1 VIGIPSDRSPVGD
14 CDRDLERDSERERVE
29 AGRIVMGTA
38 VLIISCPSS
47 CTSGISSSY
56 SSDIDPL
63 LLLPISL
70 ILCSEK
76 GTYLTSTNSSSPA
89 SLLYS
94 GNVLTLLPLSVRLN
108 ARPLDLLPRLPLLT
122 EVVVVAAVVLF
133 LCLLLEEPVP
143 ARSSAVK
150 ESKEVA
156 WIPSP
161 LRSCLLR
168 FHLRIWYWLISVQ
181 ILVDNEESLT

>member
-1 VIGIPSDRSPVGD
+1 
-14 CDRDLERDSERERVE
+14 
-29 AGRIVMGTA
+29 MGTA

-70 ILCSEK
+70 MLCSEK

-94 GNVLTLLPLSVRLN
+94 GKVLTLLPLSVRLS
-108 ARPLDLLPRLPLLT
+108 ARPLDLLPLLVLAT
-122 EVVVVAAVVLF
+122 VVVVVVAAVVLCPFPVLF
-133 LCLLLEEPVP
+133 LFLLLEDPAP

-150 ESKEVA
+150 ESNEVA
-156 WIPSP
+156 WIPSA
-161 LRSCLLR
+161 LRSRLLR
-168 FHLRIWYWLISVQ
+168 FHLRIWYWSISVQ
-181 ILVDNEESLT
+181 ILEWTTRKVLRRVQHQELEREVRRW